1 MPRDPSA
8 DDPIAPGGFVV
19 LPFLSRDPRMLVLKR
34 LLQREGLARGTLQ
47 YGASASPEGCKVAA
61 RTDIALLVS
70 LGDVSSPSEEDGTA
84 GRLALYLRE
93 LVSRA
98 PALTYA
104 LHQAWADAETPEDAR
119 ATARALLFPL
129 TS

>member
-1 MPRDPSA
+1 
-8 DDPIAPGGFVV
+8 
-19 LPFLSRDPRMLVLKR
+19 MLVLKM

-70 LGDVSSPSEEDGTA
+70 LAIDTPPSEEDGTA
-84 GRLALYLRE
+84 AYTRRLALYLRE

-119 ATARALLFPL
+119 EVARALLFPL
-129 TS
+129 TP

>member
-19 LPFLSRDPRMLVLKR
+19 LPFLSRDPRMLVLKM

-70 LGDVSSPSEEDGTA
+70 LAIDTPPSEEDGTA
-84 GRLALYLRE
+84 AYTRRLALYLRE

-98 PALTYA
+98 PSSS
-104 LHQAWADAETPEDAR
+104 R
-119 ATARALLFPL
+119 
-129 TS
+129 